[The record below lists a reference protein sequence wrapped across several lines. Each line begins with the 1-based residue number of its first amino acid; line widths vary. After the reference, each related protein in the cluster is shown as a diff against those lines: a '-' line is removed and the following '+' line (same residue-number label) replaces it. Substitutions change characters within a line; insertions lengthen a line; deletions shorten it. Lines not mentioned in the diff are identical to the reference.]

1 MRSATVFCL
10 AAAALSGSALADGR
24 DWSGFYAGAH
34 SGYGWGQNRLADD
47 NPAYFYEID
56 PGGVIGGGQLGYN
69 YQFGAYLIGLEGDA
83 TIGALDKRMDP
94 ADAGGAFDEV
104 SIEVDYLASVRL
116 RFGMVFDDTL
126 IYATGGVG
134 FAAWTDR
141 NFIGGS
147 EFGDGADHDRTGWT
161 AGLGVEHGVA
171 EQWTAKVE
179 YLHYGFDDEIQPPAM
194 FWYIGADN
202 FESSFDT
209 VKVGLNY
216 HF

>member
-1 MRSATVFCL
+1 MRL
-10 AAAALSGSALADGR
+10 AAALCLATALAPAALAEGR
-24 DWSGFYAGAH
+24 DWTGFYAGAH

-47 NPAYFYEID
+47 NPAYFYEIE
-56 PGGVIGGGQLGYN
+56 PGGVIGGGQ
-69 YQFGAYLIGLEGDA
+69 FGAFVIGLEGDA
-83 TIGALDKRMDP
+83 TVGAFDKRIDP

-104 SIEVDYLASVRL
+104 SIEVDYLASIRL
-116 RFGMVFDDTL
+116 RAGVVVDDTL

-171 EQWTAKVE
+171 ERWTAKVE
-179 YLHYGFDDEIQPPAM
+179 YLHYGFDDEVQPAAM
-194 FWYIGADN
+194 FWYIGADH
-202 FESSFDT
+202 FETSFDT